1 MKLCRAVMILWVMG
15 VFLTAFN
22 TEASNASY
30 EILYAREQ
38 LSAKVVEAA
47 ILPTRPII
55 QTMPWSE
62 AISKA
67 KV

>member
-1 MKLCRAVMILWVMG
+1 MKLCRPIMILWVMG
-15 VFLTAFN
+15 ALLTAFN
-22 TEASNASY
+22 TEASNARY
-30 EILYAREQ
+30 EILYAQEQ
-38 LSAKVVEAA
+38 LSANVVEAA